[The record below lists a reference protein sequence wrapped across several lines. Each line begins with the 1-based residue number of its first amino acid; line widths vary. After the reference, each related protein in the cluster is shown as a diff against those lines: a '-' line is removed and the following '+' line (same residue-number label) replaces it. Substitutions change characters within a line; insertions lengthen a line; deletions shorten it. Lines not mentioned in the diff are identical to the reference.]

1 MPNDAPRFWLRRL
14 GRDFAL
20 VLLTAGLLL
29 AASPPRSLWPLGLL
43 GLILLHPLLADA
55 GPGRAALLGWAVGFL
70 VNLGGHAWGPA
81 LLERFAGVGRPAAAA
96 LAVAFAAYQALVF
109 LLGATVASLLR
120 RYAGLAWYVA
130 APLTLALAE
139 TAVPMVFPWHLGVFV
154 WRAWP
159 LLQIAEL
166 GGPSAVSALA
176 LFVAALLGEAAAALL
191 ARRPLSRDL
200 GRAALFGLL
209 VLGLGLGRAYHI
221 ARLRAQ
227 APSLL
232 VAVVQPNVGLLPM
245 QERDRRGGELITRLR
260 AATERAIAQGA
271 ELVIWPESAFPYLF
285 DRQLD
290 REYAPGHPWE
300 LRTTRRGRLL
310 AGALTHQF
318 GGGTVENSAVL
329 IAADGRIQGFYAKT
343 ELVPFGEFV
352 PLRQRFPAWA
362 ERVRKRLPASPE
374 IVPGTGPSLLT
385 DDTLRIGPL
394 ICVEELLPEHVLETA
409 RLGPNLL
416 VTLANHAWFGASAAP
431 SQALA
436 LSTLASVATRR
447 DLVRATS
454 TGISSFGDALGRVTD
469 TSASLVSEG
478 TEATPEVLLHR
489 VALLET
495 PALAPRVAWFFPYGC
510 ALALLALGAHAWR
523 RRYSSSRR

>member
-1 MPNDAPRFWLRRL
+1 MPRTDLSRCV
-14 GRDFAL
+14 RDFAL
-20 VLLTAGLLL
+20 VLLAAGLLL
-29 AASPPRSLWPLGLL
+29 FATPPRSLWPLGLL
-43 GLILLHPLLADA
+43 GLALLHPLLAAA

-70 VNLGGHAWGPA
+70 VNLGGHAWGPT
-81 LLERFAGVGRPAAAA
+81 LLERFAGVGRLTAAA
-96 LAVAFAAYQALVF
+96 LVVAFAAYQSLVF
-109 LLGATVASLLR
+109 LLGAMTASLLR
-120 RYAGLAWYVA
+120 RYMGLAWYIT
-130 APLTLALAE
+130 APLTFALAE
-139 TAVPMVFPWHLGVFV
+139 TLVPMVFPWHLGLFV

-159 LLQIAEL
+159 LLQVAEL

-176 LFVAALLGEAAAALL
+176 LFVAALLGEAATALL
-191 ARRPLSRDL
+191 ARRPLSRGL
-200 GRAALFGLL
+200 GHAALFGLL
-209 VLGLGLGRAYHI
+209 LLGLGLGRAYHV
-221 ARLRAQ
+221 ARLREK

-232 VAVVQPNVGLLPM
+232 VAIVQPNVGLLPM

-260 AATERAIAQGA
+260 TATERAIAQGA

-290 REYAPGHPWE
+290 REFAPGHPWE
-300 LRTTRRGRLL
+300 LRATRRGRLL
-310 AGALTHQF
+310 AGALTHHF

-352 PLRQRFPAWA
+352 PWSQRFPDWA
-362 ERVRKRLPASPE
+362 ERVRQRLPASPD

-385 DDTLRIGPL
+385 DGTLRIGPL
-394 ICVEELLPEHVLETA
+394 ICVEELLTEHVLETA

-454 TGISSFGDALGRVTD
+454 TGVSSFGDALGRVTE
-469 TSASLVSEG
+469 TSATLVSEG
-478 TEATPEVLLHR
+478 AEAAPDVLLQR
-489 VALLET
+489 VALLEV
-495 PALAPRVAWFFPYGC
+495 PALAPQVAGLFPYGC
-510 ALALLALGAHAWR
+510 ALALLGLGLRAWR
-523 RRYSSSRR
+523 HRRRGSPVAKET